1 MMLLNHAQITTID
14 SFCLYLLRNHFHSI
28 CLDPSFRI
36 ADENEMKLLKEDV
49 LEELMDD
56 YIREAKEIFISFTE
70 QFTNGWNLT
79 PAKERI
85 LQVYEFSQS
94 HPFPTDWLQSCRDEI
109 ANRSKES
116 LYETEWMRFLET
128 YECNV
133 YQECVGLLGEALTI
147 CALPDGPAQYR
158 EALEEDLT
166 FCRELAETKEYAK
179 RSAMLGAY
187 SFTRLST
194 KRNPDASEENKEGVK
209 AIRENV
215 KELLGEVQRILYFA
229 DETTIQSDYLVSG
242 ETLQFLLGT
251 VLDFTM
257 RLEQKKKEKNLID
270 FTDMEHKALQ
280 ILLQKEGDDYVPS
293 EVAVSYQEFF
303 EEIMVDEYQDSNYLN
318 LLIYVLVHTNY
329 VVPVHL
335 DESVREKVE
344 NIAQLKDKSVLR
356 FPSLQN
362 HNDPNLRVF
371 PVFTDSVALDNWKT
385 IFNEEHPK
393 YTMLLKFNEILQ
405 ICNKTG
411 IVINPFGPVPI
422 PLTPEQIQQIVNLEG
437 YKSEFG
443 EVSQVKTPEEP
454 AKQEAKLM
462 IGVPKETE
470 EIRLMKE
477 AIIAHAKTV
486 REIQRV
492 DFLLKVDAQK
502 ERAYLC
508 IVDCPKEDAAKF
520 FTGIHKAAAP
530 YLNEVKRLEFLLFGK
545 TKLASDV
552 ANEKSCIYEA

>member
-1 MMLLNHAQITTID
+1 MGLFDRFKKQNKQDEQEIDEAKATFSKEKEEIEDAKKCIQEELKTVKEEAVKPGEPQRFTMLVED
-14 SFCLYLLRNHFHSI
+14 CF
-28 CLDPSFRI
+28 
-36 ADENEMKLLKEDV
+36 KLKENQGFV
-49 LEELMDD
+49 LVGNLHGILKKNDAV
-56 YIREAKEIFISFTE
+56 YIIHPSGA
-70 QFTNGWNLT
+70 
-79 PAKERI
+79 
-85 LQVYEFSQS
+85 VY
-94 HPFPTDWLQSCRDEI
+94 D
-109 ANRSKES
+109 SK
-116 LYETEWMRFLET
+116 
-128 YECNV
+128 V
-133 YQECVGLLGEALTI
+133 
-147 CALPDGPAQYR
+147 
-158 EALEEDLT
+158 EALEVGPGRAVERAENEKVAVQVKDLDAQVQIHKFT
-166 FCRELAETKEYAK
+166 VLTGIKPQNATENDTETE
-179 RSAMLGAY
+179 
-187 SFTRLST
+187 
-194 KRNPDASEENKEGVK
+194 NPQ
-209 AIRENV
+209 
-215 KELLGEVQRILYFA
+215 LLGL
-229 DETTIQSDYLVSG
+229 S
-242 ETLQFLLGT
+242 
-251 VLDFTM
+251 
-257 RLEQKKKEKNLID
+257 
-270 FTDMEHKALQ
+270 MEYPQ
-280 ILLQKEGDDYVPS
+280 Y
-293 EVAVSYQEFF
+293 
-303 EEIMVDEYQDSNYLN
+303 YQDSNYLN

-520 FTGIHKAAAP
+520 FTGIHKAATP